1 MNPNQLIARAKG
13 NGNTSSTN
21 PDEQNLQRYVLW
33 AVKERSGTMVIVAGS
48 RETTPTM
55 SRWKILRGDRNST
68 KGWCVLESED
78 LPGTTVIMRKEF
90 LRAR

>member
-13 NGNTSSTN
+13 NGTGNTA
-21 PDEQNLQRYVLW
+21 DENILSQYVVW
-33 AVKERSGTMVIVAGS
+33 SIKERPDAMVIVANT
-48 RETTPTM
+48 RETTPAM
-55 SRWKILRGDRNST
+55 NRWKILRGDRNAA
-68 KGWCVLESED
+68 KGWCVLEVED

>member
-13 NGNTSSTN
+13 TGTGNNADEHTLAQYVVWSVN
-21 PDEQNLQRYVLW
+21 ERPD
-33 AVKERSGTMVIVAGS
+33 SMVIIANT

-55 SRWKILRGDRNST
+55 SRWKILRGDRNAA
-68 KGWCVLESED
+68 KGWCVLEADE
-78 LPGTTVIMRKEF
+78 LPGATVIMRKEF